1 MSSIAVDAMGGDFAP
16 GAIVEGID
24 LALGSV
30 KGIRKLLL
38 VGVNAAIHAELRR
51 VGRADDPRIEVVHAS
66 EVVQMGEP
74 AVVALRGKRH
84 SSITVA
90 VDLVR
95 EGRADAVVSAGHTG
109 AAVAATVVRLRTL
122 PGIERPGIATVFPSP
137 SGPFVLLDAGANVD
151 AKPEHLVNYALM
163 GDVYARHILRFENPR
178 VGLLSVGTEDA
189 KGNDLTKQV
198 FKQLSVLSDID
209 FVGNVEGNDLFAGS
223 VDVVVCD
230 GFVGNVVLKCSEGL
244 ARAFGHFLKALLQ
257 KSPVRK
263 AGALL
268 SKNAFKEFKALCDA
282 DQYGGAPLLGVNGIC
297 IIGHGSSS
305 PVAICN
311 ALRVA
316 AESVEHRLNERIV
329 QRLDMLNNAHRT
341 PAPEAAT
348 PQAPEG

>member
-16 GAIVEGID
+16 GAVVEGVD
-24 LALGSV
+24 LALAGV

-38 VGVNAAIHAELRR
+38 VGDEAAVRAELYR

-66 EVVQMGEP
+66 EVVQMDES
-74 AVVALRGKRH
+74 AVVALRGKRDA
-84 SSITVA
+84 SITVS

-95 EGRADAVVSAGHTG
+95 DGRADAVVSAGHTG
-109 AAVAATVVRLRTL
+109 AAVAATVVRLRML

-163 GDVYARHILRFENPR
+163 GDVYARHILRFEDPR

-198 FKQLSVLSDID
+198 FKQLSAIPDIA
-209 FVGNVEGNDLFAGS
+209 FVGNVEGSDLFAGT

-244 ARAFGHFLKALLQ
+244 AKAFGNFLKVLLH
-257 KSPVRK
+257 KNPVRK

-282 DQYGGAPLLGVNGIC
+282 EQYGGAPLLGVNGIC

-316 AESVEHRLNERIV
+316 AESMDHRLNQRIV
-329 QRLDMLNNAHRT
+329 QRLDMLNNAHKV
-341 PAPEAAT
+341 PASAGHAQT
-348 PQAPEG
+348 ASEG